1 MTSQPSFDPLD
12 LLRVAEFLAER
23 DSSEASLR
31 TAVSRTYYGVLLAV
45 TDSLGV
51 SRGRSIHSRAIGEML
66 KRDRQ
71 AGLRLRS
78 LMLLRILADYELE
91 VQDPLRTNWRRNY
104 RLARSFADSVIN
116 RLRRIQREGG
126 GAP

>member
-51 SRGRSIHSRAIGEML
+51 ARGRNIHSRAIGEML

-91 VQDPLRTNWRRNY
+91 VQDPIRTDWRRNY

-126 GAP
+126 DAP

>member
-51 SRGRSIHSRAIGEML
+51 SRGRSIHARAIGAL
-66 KRDRQ
+66 RRRDQ
-71 AGLRLRS
+71 YAGEQLRS
-78 LMLLRILADYELE
+78 LMNLRVLADYDLD
-91 VQDPLRTNWRRNY
+91 VRDPLRTNWRRNY
-104 RLARSFADSVIN
+104 RLARSFADLVII

-126 GAP
+126 VAP

>member
-45 TDSLGV
+45 TGSFGV
-51 SRGRSIHSRAIGEML
+51 ARGRNIHSRAIGEML

-91 VQDPLRTNWRRNY
+91 VQDPLRTDWRRNY
-104 RLARSFADSVIN
+104 RMARAYADSVVD

-126 GAP
+126 AS

>member
-23 DSSEASLR
+23 DPSEASLR

-45 TDSLGV
+45 TDSFGV
-51 SRGRSIHSRAIGEML
+51 ARGRNIHTRAIGEL
-66 KRDRQ
+66 GRRDQ
-71 AGLRLRS
+71 YAGERLRR
-78 LMLLRILADYELE
+78 LTLLRILADYELE
-91 VQDPLRTNWRRNY
+91 VQDPLRTNWRLNY
-104 RLARSFADSVIN
+104 RLARSFADLVII

>member
-12 LLRVAEFLAER
+12 PLRVAEFLVER

-51 SRGRSIHSRAIGEML
+51 SRGRNIHSRAIGAL
-66 KRDRQ
+66 RRRDQ
-71 AGLRLRS
+71 YAGERLRR

-104 RLARSFADSVIN
+104 RLARSFADLVII